1 MAAVF
6 TSDPAVIARAA
17 EYLKGFAPE
26 AVVTSIMFSFMGYFN
41 GHEQTL
47 FVMSQGLIQTFLVRL
62 PMSWYMSIQPG
73 ASLTMVG
80 LAAPSA
86 TIFGIILNL
95 LYFHHYQK
103 VLKGLD

>member
-6 TSDPAVIARAA
+6 TADPAVIARAA

-26 AVVTSIMFSFMGYFN
+26 AVVTSIMFSFVGYFN

-47 FVMSQGLIQTFLVRL
+47 FVMAQGLIQTFLVRL
-62 PMSWYMSIQPG
+62 PMSWFMSIQPG
-73 ASLTMVG
+73 ASLTMIG

-95 LYFHHYQK
+95 LYFHRYQK
-103 VLKGLD
+103 KLKGMD